1 MTDKKNNPVSYASA
15 EQEKIQAAPVPGS
28 GCQPRFCR
36 AGFGYDI
43 HRLVPGRPLKMAGV
57 SIDHDKGLL
66 GHSDG
71 DVVLHA
77 VCDALL
83 GSIGAGEIGIFFPPT
98 DKAILGIDSVRIAE
112 KTMSL
117 MKENGATI
125 VNMDVTIVA
134 EEPKMK
140 PLYPVLRES
149 LSRIFSLPLQD
160 VSIKAKTHEAL
171 DSVGERKAIECY
183 AAVSVVR

>member
-1 MTDKKNNPVSYASA
+1 MPV
-15 EQEKIQAAPVPGS
+15 
-28 GCQPRFCR
+28 CR
-36 AGFGYDI
+36 SGFGYDV
-43 HRLVPGRPLKMAGV
+43 HRLVAGRPLKMAGV

-98 DKAILGIDSVRIAE
+98 NKAILGIDSIRIAE
-112 KTMSL
+112 KTMAVL
-117 MKENGATI
+117 KENNARI
-125 VNMDVTIVA
+125 VNIDVTIVA

-140 PLYPVLRES
+140 PLYSVLRES
-149 LSRIFSLPLQD
+149 LAKIFEIPLQD
-160 VSIKAKTHEAL
+160 ISVKAKTHEAL
-171 DSVGERKAIECY
+171 DAVGERLAIECY
-183 AAVSVVR
+183 AAVSVVK

>member
-112 KTMSL
+112 KTMTL

-171 DSVGERKAIECY
+171 DSVGDRKAIECY
-183 AAVSVVR
+183 AVVSVVR